1 MSSLTDHIHIV
12 SYNCRGWNSGQI
24 AVCELLQSCDICL
37 IQEHWLFHDQ
47 LNLLNIDSNFLSVG
61 VSAMDSSKLLLG
73 RPYGGCAILF
83 RRSLISCISRLDSPS
98 KRFCAVRL
106 QDNAG
111 STTLIVRVYLPFS
124 DGSSE
129 SSNEFLVTLGELEG
143 FIDRYSSDY
152 LIIAGD
158 FNVDFNRTS
167 VNCQNLVDFMND
179 LHLVSADQLS
189 ASGIAYTYMRDDG
202 HAYSWPDH
210 FLSYH
215 SHAHRLS
222 DFRTL
227 DFGSNLSDHSPFF
240 CSYSVD

>member
-83 RRSLISCISRLDSPS
+83 RHSLISCISRLDSPS
-98 KRFCAVRL
+98 KHFCAVRL

-111 STTLIVRVYLPFS
+111 STTLIVCVYLPFS

-167 VNCQNLVDFMND
+167 VNRQNLVDFMND

-189 ASGIAYTYMRDDG
+189 ASGIAYKYMKDDG

-215 SHAHRLS
+215 SQLTVS
-222 DFRTL
+222 QTFVL
-227 DFGSNLSDHSPFF
+227 
-240 CSYSVD
+240 

>member
-1 MSSLTDHIHIV
+1 M
-12 SYNCRGWNSGQI
+12 
-24 AVCELLQSCDICL
+24 CELLQSCDICL

-83 RRSLISCISRLDSPS
+83 RRSLISCISHLDSPS
-98 KRFCAVRL
+98 KHFCAVRL

-111 STTLIVRVYLPFS
+111 STTLIVCVYLPSS

-202 HAYSWPDH
+202 QLTPGLITF
-210 FLSYH
+210 FLI
-215 SHAHRLS
+215 
-222 DFRTL
+222 TL
-227 DFGSNLSDHSPFF
+227 MLTVSQTFVL
-240 CSYSVD
+240 